1 LPGSNDGKFYAIKI
15 SAGKKLVS
23 PKISKAGKFSRLPSI
38 SGNCQIYFS
47 PISFMCIHLESIGFR
62 QPSRTG
68 SACKNSAKNVCYK
81 REAKTGNA
89 FDFVALMPRLDDA
102 GETKRLLVWL

>member
-1 LPGSNDGKFYAIKI
+1 LASNDGKFYAIKI
-15 SAGKKLVS
+15 SARKKLVP
-23 PKISKAGKFSRLPSI
+23 PKIPKAGQFSRRPSI
-38 SGNCQIYFS
+38 SEICQIYFW
-47 PISFMCIHLESIGFR
+47 PNYFMCFHPESISLH

-68 SACKNSAKNVCYK
+68 SACNKFSKNVCYK

-102 GETKRLLVWL
+102 GEKNRLLVWH

>member
-1 LPGSNDGKFYAIKI
+1 M

-23 PKISKAGKFSRLPSI
+23 PKISKTGKYTLRPSS
-38 SGNCQIYFS
+38 SGNCQIYFW
-47 PISFMCIHLESIGFR
+47 PISFMCFHPECIGFR

-68 SACKNSAKNVCYK
+68 YVRKKFTENVWYK

-89 FDFVALMPRLDDA
+89 FDFVALMP
-102 GETKRLLVWL
+102 